1 MDGKDVVYDAT
12 NINYKRRIGFLNR
25 VRALHKHDL
34 RTVCLFM
41 ATPYEVCLERNNNRE
56 RSVPESVI
64 QRMYFKFDVPMMAE
78 GWDEIRIVGD
88 EDRHDQIDTLMLRLS
103 KLEHDNPHHEY
114 TVGQHSMTAWQYLI
128 SHYMFGYNHSVGYC
142 MIGYLCAYLRYY
154 HPYEF
159 ITAYLNNANGEE
171 DVKNGN
177 ELATLYGIRIVP
189 PRFGLSKDKYLL
201 NAEEKVIAKG
211 ISSVKYMNADVAN
224 EPLRAGKGRQA

>member
-1 MDGKDVVYDAT
+1 MPMFYMMVGLPGSGKSFTAESIPNAVVHSSDAIRAEVLGDENDQTQQDLVFQTLHKRVLQDLVDGKDVVYDAT
-12 NINYKRRIGFLNR
+12 NINYKRRIGFLDR

-64 QRMYFKFDVPMMAE
+64 QKMYFKFDVPMMAE

-114 TVGQHSMTAWQYLI
+114 TVGQHLRSPTSIIM
-128 SHYMFGYNHSVGYC
+128 SV
-142 MIGYLCAYLRYY
+142 
-154 HPYEF
+154 
-159 ITAYLNNANGEE
+159 
-171 DVKNGN
+171 
-177 ELATLYGIRIVP
+177 
-189 PRFGLSKDKYLL
+189 
-201 NAEEKVIAKG
+201 
-211 ISSVKYMNADVAN
+211 
-224 EPLRAGKGRQA
+224 